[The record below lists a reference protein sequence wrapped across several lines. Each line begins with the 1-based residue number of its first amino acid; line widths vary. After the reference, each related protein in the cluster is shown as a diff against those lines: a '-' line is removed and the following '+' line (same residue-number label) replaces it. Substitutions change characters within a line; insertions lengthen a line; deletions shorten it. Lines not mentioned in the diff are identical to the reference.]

1 MQKINMLISLE
12 NSTAINIDEI
22 LKIVQVIQCY
32 TDKYNQ
38 RIVPLD
44 YEIKDGYVSME
55 QCADK
60 TRPIILFKD
69 YVEAEFPFCGVDLT
83 WSYEKIM
90 EFIKSKKN
98 NYKKRIYYIGKENI
112 RLKHFIYLII

>member
-1 MQKINMLISLE
+1 
-12 NSTAINIDEI
+12 
-22 LKIVQVIQCY
+22 
-32 TDKYNQ
+32 
-38 RIVPLD
+38 
-44 YEIKDGYVSME
+44 ME

-98 NYKKRIYYIGKENI
+98 NYKKRIYYIVSPEKPNNP
-112 RLKHFIYLII
+112 LKQGL